1 MSEDAKGAVDGYY
14 NSESGNIALY
24 NTIQNEIEN
33 RSSADEQLERGIA
46 AAKTEVECNDGTIT
60 VTPRIGS
67 NGQTIYGLS
76 GVQQV
81 PNVTVTSNDNSI
93 QVTTTTVGNNK
104 NFDLSVNPSATEW
117 IEVSSNI
124 SSVVSHTGVPIV
136 ISKDNGDMTI
146 ASNSIKDLNGLYHS
160 SIKIDFVVSN
170 PSYTYT
176 DLTIEILKDSTVFKS
191 FDCVVDTSKKDV
203 VQTFV
208 IDFDFEMNGNDY
220 SLKYRTGGLSG
231 GFAFKNYLHK
241 VNGGI
246 NGTGGMFDNPIL
258 MTVFLMSENGNL
270 GFTGAY
276 WAGDGSW
283 NTYGINNTTRYYRVT
298 SLGMGKVSHV
308 KFWNYNGTGK
318 IRLCVMNLDGSIK
331 FQSEWYEVN
340 HKGEVKIPVYAESGQ
355 NLTID
360 HNTDYWI
367 GICCY
372 GLQLVSYNKLATSF
386 DDSSLRYSVCI
397 RNGGQFPQTGTGW
410 DNPNTDAVNSVPT
423 EIPCV
428 YLVTSESN

>member
-1 MSEDAKGAVDGYY
+1 
-14 NSESGNIALY
+14 
-24 NTIQNEIEN
+24 
-33 RSSADEQLERGIA
+33 
-46 AAKTEVECNDGTIT
+46 
-60 VTPRIGS
+60 
-67 NGQTIYGLS
+67 
-76 GVQQV
+76 
-81 PNVTVTSNDNSI
+81 
-93 QVTTTTVGNNK
+93 
-104 NFDLSVNPSATEW
+104 
-117 IEVSSNI
+117 
-124 SSVVSHTGVPIV
+124 
-136 ISKDNGDMTI
+136 
-146 ASNSIKDLNGLYHS
+146 
-160 SIKIDFVVSN
+160 
-170 PSYTYT
+170 
-176 DLTIEILKDSTVFKS
+176 
-191 FDCVVDTSKKDV
+191 
-203 VQTFV
+203 
-208 IDFDFEMNGNDY
+208 
-220 SLKYRTGGLSG
+220 
-231 GFAFKNYLHK
+231 
-241 VNGGI
+241 
-246 NGTGGMFDNPIL
+246 MFDNPIL